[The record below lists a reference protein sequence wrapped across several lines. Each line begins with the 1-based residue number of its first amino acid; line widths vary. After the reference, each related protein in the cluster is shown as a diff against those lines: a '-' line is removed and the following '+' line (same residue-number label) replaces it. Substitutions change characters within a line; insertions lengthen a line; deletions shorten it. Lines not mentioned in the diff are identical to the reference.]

1 MAINPVAASQ
11 AHLAQSVNKAQEDA
25 ALVQAATRTQQGANG
40 LSQANNGIKPTVE
53 SAGPTVN
60 GQGQVVGSRLNVKA

>member
-25 ALVQAATRTQQGANG
+25 ALVQAATRTTQEGTQ
-40 LSQANNGIKPTVE
+40 SQTNNGIKPTVE

-60 GQGQVVGSRLNVKA
+60 GQGQVVGTRLNVKA